1 MAIISFVGIYLL
13 LLSSIIGYGYFFSNN
28 ISTYNKNANI
38 GFLGIYGVFVLTLV
52 SYLTNLILAHNYI
65 HNYII
70 IFLGIFFFIKY
81 LLTIK
86 NIKKNFD
93 IKILLIFIIISL
105 FAIFYFKNHDDFP
118 YYHLSFI
125 HNITQNKVEFGLGNF
140 DLAYN
145 HVSSLFFFHSLFRLP
160 FTGDYFYFIGPASI
174 LVFTNLI
181 LIKNIYQTDK
191 NKRLNFIN
199 FLSLLIFIF
208 VNVFFY
214 RLAEHG
220 TDKSAIILI
229 FITILLMF
237 QIYENKK
244 IDNPKFENFIILLT
258 LIVSIKSFYAIY
270 ALLFLIIYYK
280 YFSIKKI
287 FFFLNNYKI
296 IYISLSFSGLILFYN
311 IAYTGCLVYPVVN
324 TCFENFYWAM
334 DMSRIEAA
342 MNWYELWSK
351 SGASPNYRVDNP
363 EEYISGF
370 YWLQNWIGNYFF
382 NKVSDTIFGLSLIIL
397 IIVLFFKPQKIT
409 FKYSKKMNIILVCLL
424 IYFFEWLY
432 NHPSLRYGGYHLL
445 ALTFFIPISM
455 LLKNQKFLLNKNF
468 KSIKILLVITILIFC
483 CRNINRISNEINIY
497 NYNFITAPHYRIN
510 SDFYKLQMQKKEIF
524 TNSKNCTQK
533 GWTKYEKNRNC
544 KFIGGYTFFY

>member
-409 FKYSKKMNIILVCLL
+409 FKYSKKMNIILIFLL